1 MAVAILKH
9 AASKVNNL
17 FLMPERKKT
26 TEEDFVKGNY
36 EPRLG
41 VCTSPRH
48 IWLLLIA
55 KGPGQASPSLT
66 VNEDTNPQVDAGCLR
81 HHQPSQ
87 ED

>member
-41 VCTSPRH
+41 GLHFP
-48 IWLLLIA
+48 
-55 KGPGQASPSLT
+55 PSHLAAPDCQGART
-66 VNEDTNPQVDAGCLR
+66 GLSLPHCE
-81 HHQPSQ
+81 
-87 ED
+87 